1 MDEFYADGGTV
12 KFADR
17 ISAVLG
23 IHASTIKVVA
33 VYKGSVIIDFFIQ
46 ADDNDEDPDRTLQ
59 ALGEK
64 FAEKLAAGDVN
75 LGAPI
80 LGAYTGGENVSV
92 PQKDKNGKKTGSKL
106 NGGGFAR
113 PAGANGPDLKN
124 KKKQGSAF

>member
-46 ADDNDEDPDRTLQ
+46 AEDNDEDPDRTL
-59 ALGEK
+59 
-64 FAEKLAAGDVN
+64 
-75 LGAPI
+75 
-80 LGAYTGGENVSV
+80 
-92 PQKDKNGKKTGSKL
+92 
-106 NGGGFAR
+106 
-113 PAGANGPDLKN
+113 
-124 KKKQGSAF
+124 